1 MLSSRCRS
9 CFSLDNLQA
18 NEKKKSI
25 SMWVS
30 ALSAKHQSACAS
42 WEHLHVILC
51 HLSNL
56 GHVAL
61 LAFIPGLNYLKMVDS
76 YCLMRAWVLCTL
88 DSGYSQGRRIGCFI
102 KLWSLVA
109 VLSMTQWAG
118 KQWYLTRTAFIH
130 FLLVRTVFPLE
141 TTKWAARIKMDHTV
155 GWNSEL
161 MTKSDRERWTEVWVL
176 VKSCAPIDPRSTP
189 AHLGCQIGEALQNI
203 PLEWT

>member
-1 MLSSRCRS
+1 
-9 CFSLDNLQA
+9 
-18 NEKKKSI
+18 
-25 SMWVS
+25 
-30 ALSAKHQSACAS
+30 
-42 WEHLHVILC
+42 
-51 HLSNL
+51 
-56 GHVAL
+56 
-61 LAFIPGLNYLKMVDS
+61 MVDS

-189 AHLGCQIGEALQNI
+189 PTLVAKLEKLYRTSRWNELKISINSMISFQLFSLICFFPDIKGLQDSQRGCMCLM
-203 PLEWT
+203 

>member
-1 MLSSRCRS
+1 M
-9 CFSLDNLQA
+9 Q
-18 NEKKKSI
+18 
-25 SMWVS
+25 VS
-30 ALSAKHQSACAS
+30 ALSAKHQSTCVS
-42 WEHLHVILC
+42 WELYHVSLC

-76 YCLMRAWVLCTL
+76 YCLMKAWVLCTQ
-88 DSGYSQGRRIGCFI
+88 DSGYSQGRRIWDFI

-109 VLSMTQWAG
+109 VLSMTQWVG

-155 GWNSEL
+155 GWNREL

-176 VKSCAPIDPRSTP
+176 VKSCWNDVQLTLVKLHPPWLRLLSRRSFTEHPIGMNLRFP
-189 AHLGCQIGEALQNI
+189 
-203 PLEWT
+203 WTIIYF